1 MVKSQHIGI
10 WRENMKF
17 VFLAVFLISAVIHLY
32 ASYKS
37 DKPLRNKSKPFL
49 LLSLLGWYI
58 CCAENPQTI
67 VIAAILTSWLG
78 DVLLIPK
85 GTKWFATGGVSFAV
99 SHLCFMLAYRP
110 NINFAAIPLWA
121 IILIAAV
128 YFVAVILV
136 FKGLKPHLPK
146 PLFYPMLV
154 YLLING
160 SMNSFALFQLLSVT
174 NAATVITFIGAVL
187 FFVSDSTL
195 FYTRFKKDTIFKN
208 HFVVMLTYIIAEFL
222 IVQGLIMLAA

>member
-1 MVKSQHIGI
+1 
-10 WRENMKF
+10 MKF
-17 VFLAVFLISAVIHLY
+17 VFLAVFLAAAAVHLY

-58 CCAENPQTI
+58 CCAENPQSI
-67 VIAAILTSWLG
+67 VIAAIITSWLG

-85 GTKWFATGGVSFAV
+85 GVKWFAIGGVSFAA
-99 SHLCFMLAYRP
+99 SHVCFMLGYLP
-110 NINFAAIPLWA
+110 HIDFALVPLWA
-121 IILIAAV
+121 IILTAAV
-128 YFVAVILV
+128 YFTIVCFV
-136 FKGLKPHLPK
+136 FKGLKEHLPK
-146 PLFYPMLV
+146 ALFYPMLV

-160 SMNSFALFQLLSVT
+160 SMNSFALFQLISMPCR
-174 NAATVITFIGAVL
+174 ASIITFIGAVL
-187 FFVSDSTL
+187 FFISDSTL

-222 IVQGLIMLAA
+222 IVQGFVLLA